1 MSDAVLRVDALEAG
15 YGGFPVLHGV
25 DLEVASGEIVAV
37 VGPNGAGKSTL
48 LKTIFRLLPVQG
60 GSVQFEGE
68 DLRRHPTHSLAD
80 LGMGFVPQENNTFPD
95 LSVRDNLAVALR
107 KSSPVEVRRS
117 IDEVAESYP
126 ALRDRMGQN
135 ASTLSGGERQ
145 MLALASA
152 MITGPRFLALDEPTI
167 GLAPSIMR
175 ERIDDILRIRDSGTT
190 LLWVIEESPLVCL
203 PHCDRVY
210 VMQAGVLGQPVSS
223 REVLEDSAL
232 QSLFFGVEHTAD
244 PE

>member
-1 MSDAVLRVDALEAG
+1 MSEAVLRVEALEAG

-25 DLEVASGEIVAV
+25 DLEVAPGEIVAV

-48 LKTIFRLLPVQG
+48 LKTIFRLLPATG
-60 GSVQFEGE
+60 GSVSFEGT
-68 DLRRHPTHSLAD
+68 DLQRHATHSLAD
-80 LGMGFVPQENNTFPD
+80 LGMGFVPQEHNTFPD
-95 LSVRDNLAVALR
+95 LSVRDNLGVALR
-107 KSSPVEVRRS
+107 GSSPVEIRRRVS
-117 IDEVAESYP
+117 DVADSYP

-152 MITGPRFLALDEPTI
+152 MITGPRFLALDEPTT
-167 GLAPSIMR
+167 GLAPSIVR

-190 LLWVIEESPLVCL
+190 LMWVIEESPLVCL

-210 VMQAGVLGQPVSS
+210 VMQAGVLSDSVSS
-223 REVLEDSAL
+223 QQVLEDAAL
-232 QSLFFGVEHTAD
+232 QALFFGVDHTTG
-244 PE
+244 ES